1 MAFGEKKG
9 KRNKILI
16 KEMHRCEKNCKKVVK
31 RKKKPLVK

>member
-16 KEMHRCEKNCKKVVK
+16 KECIDAKRTAKSYEK
-31 RKKKPLVK
+31 RESLG